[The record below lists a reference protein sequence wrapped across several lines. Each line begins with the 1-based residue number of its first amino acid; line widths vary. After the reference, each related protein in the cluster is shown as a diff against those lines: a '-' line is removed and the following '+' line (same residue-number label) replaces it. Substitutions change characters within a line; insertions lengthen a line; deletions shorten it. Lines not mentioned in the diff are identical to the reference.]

1 MRSFAFKLGYDAA
14 RAWIRIDDLQNRP
27 VIIVLHESSVVIW
40 RRLRGE
46 KQLPRG
52 AQGWFDS
59 AILEQGQSTSCDLWI
74 VQVASDGQTVN
85 FSTSYPAYDADVNI
99 TVTLGLGAPDGLD
112 EVWTGREWASP
123 EPAGAA

>member
-1 MRSFAFKLGYDAA
+1 MSSFALKLGYDAA
-14 RAWIRIDDLQNRP
+14 RVWVRIDDLQNRP
-27 VIIVLHESSVVIW
+27 VIIVLHECSVVIW

-59 AILEQGQSTSCDLWI
+59 EILAEGQSTSCDLWI
-74 VQVASDGQTVN
+74 VQVASDGQSVKFT
-85 FSTSYPAYDADVNI
+85 TSYSAYDADVNI
-99 TVTLGLGAPDGLD
+99 AVTLGIGAPDGLD
-112 EVWTGREWASP
+112 EVWTGREWARP